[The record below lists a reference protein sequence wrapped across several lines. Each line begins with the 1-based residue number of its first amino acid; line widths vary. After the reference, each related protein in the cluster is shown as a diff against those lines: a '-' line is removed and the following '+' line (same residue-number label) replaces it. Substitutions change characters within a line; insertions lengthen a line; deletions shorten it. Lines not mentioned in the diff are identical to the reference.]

1 MIANTEEAVSK
12 DFTVNG
18 ATVHIEVASDKQSAT
33 VTTTQTIAAA
43 AIVIK
48 AGNAH
53 YGYNLSDGELKAD
66 VSYVI
71 TGWAKN
77 DISHVVI
84 LGSGALVTPAT
95 ETVPE
100 TATETVPETATET
113 APETATET
121 APETPVHE
129 TVTAKVY
136 LYLASNTVP
145 ATINTNFPAGMFGPS
160 KNDVPYF
167 TVNVDMT
174 ALLADKTVTK
184 WTNNAGHWYI
194 SSENTGLDAKAL
206 WTKIF
211 SAMSADDQAKFTD
224 TFGKDVYLGYVLK
237 NEGSVHIDGVLTV
250 QPPIYHYD
258 VVDVSNSEQ
267 TSAVTATRSDTAY
280 TVAEIKREV
289 ETYLTEKY
297 SADTIDWTAMTFTA
311 NGRSYTF
318 TLTAEENRGTLDL
331 ANQTV
336 SYVKSASKID
346 YNIAAFDLKISEV
359 VTPTTE
365 TPTTE
370 TPKTETPTTETPKTE
385 TPTTETP
392 KTETPTTETPT
403 TETPKTETT
412 TTETTTTETPTTETP
427 TTETPKTETPTTE
440 TPKTETPT
448 TETPAT
454 ETPTTE
460 TPKTE
465 TPTTETPKTDTTTTE
480 TPKTETPTTETP
492 KTDTTT
498 TETPKTDTTT
508 TETPKTETPTT
519 DTPVT
524 DTPVTEITDDTTPL
538 AALPVTPVAPVTPVT
553 PVTPAVP
560 ETTEEVVIVADDTPL
575 GSLPN
580 TGVAAA
586 VDPIAVLGLAA
597 LGLALAGAGLGLVH
611 DHRKNEDAE

>member
-1 MIANTEEAVSK
+1 MKTLNRKILPLILALALALSMSGAVWAKGGKPAATENVYYISK
-12 DFTVNG
+12 FDPPG
-18 ATVHIEVASDKQSAT
+18 
-33 VTTTQTIAAA
+33 TTQTIASASNFL
-43 AIVIK
+43 IVIK
-48 AGNAH
+48 QASSGVSCWSAQAVAEADKAAMIAEFRANDKSLQNTPWEFHTWNGDLDTFVYIFNTHTNPLDGQIKFTRSGDTLSITINDAGKWSH
-53 YGYNLSDGELKAD
+53 FDYGTYGQA
-66 VSYVI
+66 
-71 TGWAKN
+71 
-77 DISHVVI
+77 VVP
-84 LGSGALVTPAT
+84 AAPDTPVAPAT
-95 ETVPE
+95 
-100 TATETVPETATET
+100 
-113 APETATET
+113 ETATET

-194 SSENTGLDAKAL
+194 SSENTRLGAKAL

-280 TVAEIKREV
+280 TVAEIKKEV

-297 SADTIDWTAMTFTA
+297 SAGTIDWTAMTFTA

-365 TPTTE
+365 TPKTD
-370 TPKTETPTTETPKTE
+370 TP
-385 TPTTETP
+385 
-392 KTETPTTETPT
+392 
-403 TETPKTETT
+403 
-412 TTETTTTETPTTETP
+412 TTETPTTETP
-427 TTETPKTETPTTE
+427 TTETPT
-440 TPKTETPT
+440 
-448 TETPAT
+448 
-454 ETPTTE
+454 
-460 TPKTE
+460 
-465 TPTTETPKTDTTTTE
+465 
-480 TPKTETPTTETP
+480 TETPTTETP